1 MTMSYT
7 EEIKHAVDCGLFC
20 NWNGRD

>member
-7 EEIKHAVDCGLFC
+7 EEIKHAIDCGLFC